1 MKYLNSLREGMH
13 ISEVYL
19 CKNRQIQLTKGGKEY
34 ISLVLQ
40 DKTGTVDGK
49 VWDPA
54 SPGIA
59 DFDSADYVAVDA
71 DVTIFNNSYQL
82 NIKRIRKADEGE
94 YTASDYL
101 PVSEYDIGEM
111 YAEILQYANSV
122 KNKDLKSLLK
132 AFFEEDGEFIARFK
146 FSSAAKSVHH
156 GFVGG
161 LAEHTL
167 SVTRMCDYMTKQ
179 YRFLNRDLLITV
191 ALLHDAAKTLELT
204 PFPENDYSDAGQLIG
219 HIVMGCEM
227 VDEKL
232 TALPDF
238 DKKLALQVKHCI
250 LAHHGQYE
258 YGSPKKPAMAEA
270 LALHMADDTDAKLE
284 IMKEFLDTDSN
295 KGEWLGMNKLLDSN
309 IRKTNV
315 E

>member
-49 VWDPA
+49 IWDPA

-94 YTASDYL
+94 YSAADYL
-101 PVSEYDIGEM
+101 PVSEFDIGEM
-111 YAEILQYANSV
+111 YSEILQYADSV
-122 KNKDLKSLLK
+122 KNKDLRAILK
-132 AFFEEDGEFIARFK
+132 AFFEDDGEFIARFK

-161 LAEHTL
+161 LVEHTL
-167 SVTRMCDYMTKQ
+167 SVTRMCEYMVTQ
-179 YRFLNRDLLITV
+179 YKFLNRDLLIT
-191 ALLHDAAKTLELT
+191 ASLLHDAAKTIELT

-227 VDEKL
+227 IDEKL
-232 TALPDF
+232 AGLPDF
-238 DKKLALQVKHCI
+238 NKTLALELKHCI
-250 LAHHGQYE
+250 LSHHGQYE
-258 YGSPKKPAMAEA
+258 YGSPKKPALAEA
-270 LALHMADDTDAKLE
+270 LALHMADDTDAKME
-284 IMKEFLDTDSN
+284 IMRETLSADNN
-295 KGEWLGMNKLLDSN
+295 KGDWLGMNKLLESN
-309 IRKTNV
+309 IRKTGI
-315 E
+315 

>member
-179 YRFLNRDLLITV
+179 YRFLNRDLLITI
-191 ALLHDAAKTLELT
+191 ALLHDVAKTLELT

-232 TALPDF
+232 IALPDF

-284 IMKEFLDTDSN
+284 IMKEFIDTDSN